1 MKYCIAF
8 ISFFLFSC
16 YSFGGGFTITKNKE
30 YAIYIRQDSPKLMRY
45 AANELARYLAET
57 TGAICEVKAEKQCA
71 VNQLTVGTEKP
82 VKAVFLPNTLK
93 ESADDEFII
102 RVDDNSLT
110 IDGGNARGV
119 LYGVYTFLEDF
130 LQCRWYSSK
139 VRIIPFSGTTRIKT

>member
-102 RVDDNSLT
+102 RL
-110 IDGGNARGV
+110 
-119 LYGVYTFLEDF
+119 
-130 LQCRWYSSK
+130 C
-139 VRIIPFSGTTRIKT
+139 